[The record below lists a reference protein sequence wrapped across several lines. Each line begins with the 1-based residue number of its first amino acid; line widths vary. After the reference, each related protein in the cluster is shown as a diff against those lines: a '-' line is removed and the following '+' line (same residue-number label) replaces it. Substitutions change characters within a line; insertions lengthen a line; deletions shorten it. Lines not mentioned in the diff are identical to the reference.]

1 MRESKNITLNPEI
14 TLPEH
19 LKLVHEKALTLS
31 YNYKQTEAELL
42 DIIIQV
48 REHKIY
54 RYFAC
59 TSVFSYCVQILK
71 LDAGLMYGFTA
82 VAKKIKEVPELK
94 EKIKDGALNVSTAKR
109 ITAVITAENKMEWLQ
124 KAETLTV

>member
-1 MRESKNITLNPEI
+1 MRELENMTLNPEI
-14 TLPEH
+14 DLSEHQFTSQEVNLKGHKFITPEIALPEH
-19 LKLVHEKALTLS
+19 LKLVHEKALALS
-31 YNYKQTEAELL
+31 NNYKQTEAELL

-71 LDAGLMYGFTA
+71 LDAGLVYGFTA

-94 EKIKDGALNVSTAKR
+94 E
-109 ITAVITAENKMEWLQ
+109 
-124 KAETLTV
+124 